1 MTEWTNTYDSF
12 AQRQIGKAYFGWLHW
27 ADKMNGRLKNKKRK
41 KKVRKNDRP
50 NRQID

>member
-12 AQRQIGKAYFGWLHW
+12 AQRQIGKAYFGWLYW

-41 KKVRKNDRP
+41 KKVGKNDRP
-50 NRQID
+50 DR